1 MRQIA
6 LVITSLLALACTTTQ
21 AQTAAHVVSVSADV
35 CEAIARA
42 KGRDDLA
49 ALCRATS
56 DGAQILDRA
65 TEPDVC
71 AVPDAGAER

>member
-1 MRQIA
+1 MKFGFVA
-6 LVITSLLALACTTTQ
+6 LLCCSAIACTTTQ

-71 AVPDAGAER
+71 AVPDAGAGR